1 MIVID
6 KKCSIIDIG
15 GESMDMFSPK
25 RLPTNEEQKTITSV
39 LFNGTEYIYYQ
50 GDEPLNSIGNEI
62 IIEDEKINI
71 SEVDIDSSTDEQILK
86 LKARFEA
93 L

>member
-50 GDEPLNSIGNEI
+50 GDEPIVEVEAVEQKVDI
-62 IIEDEKINI
+62 PNI
-71 SEVDIDSSTDEQILK
+71 DIDSLTDEQLLK
-86 LKARFEA
+86 LKQR
-93 L
+93 LGL

>member
-15 GESMDMFSPK
+15 GKSMDMFSPK
-25 RLPTNEEQKTITSV
+25 RPPTNEEQKTITSV

-50 GDEPLNSIGNEI
+50 GDEPVVEESILDYK
-62 IIEDEKINI
+62 EDVSNI
-71 SEVDIDSSTDEQILK
+71 DIDNLTEEQLLK
-86 LKARFEA
+86 LKQR
-93 L
+93 LGL